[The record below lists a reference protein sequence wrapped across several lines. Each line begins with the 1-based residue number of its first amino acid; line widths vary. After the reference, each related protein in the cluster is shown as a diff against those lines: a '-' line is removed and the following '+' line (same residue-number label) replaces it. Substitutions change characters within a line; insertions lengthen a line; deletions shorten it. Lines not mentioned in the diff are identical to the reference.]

1 MYKEQKHT
9 RLKFFSIAL
18 SLIILLTEVFI
29 YVPKVQAE
37 NKQEVTEENIKP
49 EPSKEPEESST
60 PEPSIEPDESSIP
73 GSSIEPEESS
83 MPEPSIEPEE
93 SSTPEPSIEPEST
106 STPEPSIE
114 PVKNIKHLDKVKG
127 VSLTRYS
134 THSIKVTWKKN
145 KKAKFYRVY
154 YSRKKNGK
162 GHLAGVTKNLQYR
175 VKNLKNNTDYYFY
188 VIAGKTKKVSENDSY
203 PSGIVHM
210 KTRKYIRKTIFAG
223 DSITKGIMDYGMLN
237 RFSIKGKKK
246 VVAAISLNTITFHTR
261 RVFGGM
267 TGLQKII
274 AEKPSRVYMMLGIN
288 EVHYR
293 RINDMLSDYRSMIQ
307 AIKKS
312 SPGTDIVLCAISPVT
327 RAERA
332 RHSGFW
338 QLPVFNRR
346 LKGLADKTNTRYFD
360 YTGFLQDSGGYLKT
374 QYAERDGYHW
384 IPSVYPKFASVVSKY
399 DKSLDE

>member
-145 KKAKFYRVY
+145 KKA
-154 YSRKKNGK
+154 
-162 GHLAGVTKNLQYR
+162 
-175 VKNLKNNTDYYFY
+175 
-188 VIAGKTKKVSENDSY
+188 
-203 PSGIVHM
+203 
-210 KTRKYIRKTIFAG
+210 
-223 DSITKGIMDYGMLN
+223 
-237 RFSIKGKKK
+237 
-246 VVAAISLNTITFHTR
+246 
-261 RVFGGM
+261 
-267 TGLQKII
+267 
-274 AEKPSRVYMMLGIN
+274 
-288 EVHYR
+288 
-293 RINDMLSDYRSMIQ
+293 
-307 AIKKS
+307 
-312 SPGTDIVLCAISPVT
+312 
-327 RAERA
+327 
-332 RHSGFW
+332 
-338 QLPVFNRR
+338 
-346 LKGLADKTNTRYFD
+346 
-360 YTGFLQDSGGYLKT
+360 
-374 QYAERDGYHW
+374 
-384 IPSVYPKFASVVSKY
+384 
-399 DKSLDE
+399 